1 MKKDKILVITV
12 ISALVMLSL
21 AGITYALNDTLV
33 QTFTEKNTLFNSA
46 KTDYKKLV
54 TLSQTNKSRIEGARS
69 VMNKALDTIDS
80 YMAIYEDKDNALTT
94 KTAVLDDNTANMLLL
109 RSRVEKA
116 KTLDDLKKCLSDT
129 KKEWELVK
137 SDCKYIEA
145 RWKSDNVLDIYN
157 KLIALTEDVSSLKDL
172 NTTLKSSKETFNT
185 EVYTPLTK
193 SDTVIYTVSAT
204 GYADKLTNNITTLKE
219 QKSTIDKYISSLNE

>member
-1 MKKDKILVITV
+1 MKKEKIITV
-12 ISALVMLSL
+12 AVVSALVMLSL
-21 AGITYALNDTLV
+21 ASITYALNDALV
-33 QTFTEKNTLFNSA
+33 QTFTENNTLLNTA

-54 TLSQTNKSRIEGARS
+54 SLSQTNKNRIEGARS

-80 YMAIYEDKDNALTT
+80 YMAIYEDKDKSLLE
-94 KTAVLDDNTANMLLL
+94 KTSTLDDNTANMLLL

-116 KTLDDLKKCLSDT
+116 KTLDELKKCLVDT

-157 KLIALTEDVSSLKDL
+157 KLIALTNDVTSLKEL
-172 NTTLKSSKETFNT
+172 NTALKSSKETFNND
-185 EVYTPLTK
+185 VYTPLTK
-193 SDTVIYTVSAT
+193 SDSVIYNISSTDYT
-204 GYADKLTNNITTLKE
+204 DKLTSNITSLKD
-219 QKSTIDKYISSLNE
+219 QKSTIDKYIGSINE

>member
-1 MKKDKILVITV
+1 MKKEKIITV
-12 ISALVMLSL
+12 AVVSALVMLSL
-21 AGITYALNDTLV
+21 ASITYALNDALV
-33 QTFTEKNTLFNSA
+33 QTFTENNTLLNTA

-54 TLSQTNKSRIEGARS
+54 SLSQTNKNRIEGARS

-80 YMAIYEDKDNALTT
+80 YMAIYEDKDKSLLE
-94 KTAVLDDNTANMLLL
+94 KTSTLDDNTANMLLL

-116 KTLDDLKKCLSDT
+116 KTLDELKKCLVDT

-157 KLIALTEDVSSLKDL
+157 KLIALTNDVTSLKEL
-172 NTTLKSSKETFNT
+172 NTALKSSKETFNN

-193 SDTVIYTVSAT
+193 SDSVIYNISAT
-204 GYADKLTNNITTLKE
+204 DYTDKLTSNITSLKD
-219 QKSTIDKYISSLNE
+219 QKSTIDKYIGSLNE

>member
-1 MKKDKILVITV
+1 MKKEKIITV
-12 ISALVMLSL
+12 AVVSALVMLSL
-21 AGITYALNDTLV
+21 ASITYALNDALV
-33 QTFTEKNTLFNSA
+33 QTFTENNTLLNTA

-54 TLSQTNKSRIEGARS
+54 SLAQTNKNRIEGARS

-80 YMAIYEDKDNALTT
+80 YMAIYEDKDKSLLE
-94 KTAVLDDNTANMLLL
+94 KTSTLDDNTANMLLL

-116 KTLDDLKKCLSDT
+116 KTLDELKKCLVDT

-157 KLIALTEDVSSLKDL
+157 KLIALTNDVTSLKEL
-172 NTTLKSSKETFNT
+172 NTSLKSSKETFNN

-193 SDTVIYTVSAT
+193 SDSVIYNISAT
-204 GYADKLTNNITTLKE
+204 DYTDKLTSNITSLKD
-219 QKSTIDKYISSLNE
+219 QKSTIDKYIGSLNE

>member
-1 MKKDKILVITV
+1 MKKEKIITV
-12 ISALVMLSL
+12 AVVSALVMLSL
-21 AGITYALNDTLV
+21 ASITYALNDALV
-33 QTFTEKNTLFNSA
+33 QTFTENNTLLNTA

-54 TLSQTNKSRIEGARS
+54 SLSQTNKNRIEGARS

-80 YMAIYEDKDNALTT
+80 YMAIYEDKDKSLLE
-94 KTAVLDDNTANMLLL
+94 KTSTLDDNTANMLLL

-116 KTLDDLKKCLSDT
+116 KTLDELKKCLVDT

-157 KLIALTEDVSSLKDL
+157 KLIALTNDVTSLKEL
-172 NTTLKSSKETFNT
+172 NTALKSSKETFNN

-193 SDTVIYTVSAT
+193 SDSVIYNISAKDYT
-204 GYADKLTNNITTLKE
+204 DKLTSNITSLKD
-219 QKSTIDKYISSLNE
+219 QKSTIDKYIGSINE

>member
-1 MKKDKILVITV
+1 MKKEKIITV
-12 ISALVMLSL
+12 AVVSALVMLSL
-21 AGITYALNDTLV
+21 ASITYALNDALV
-33 QTFTEKNTLFNSA
+33 QTFTENNTLLNTA

-54 TLSQTNKSRIEGARS
+54 SLAQTNKNRIEGARS

-80 YMAIYEDKDNALTT
+80 YMAIYEDKDKSLLE
-94 KTAVLDDNTANMLLL
+94 KTSTLDDNTANMLLL

-116 KTLDDLKKCLSDT
+116 KTLDELKKCLVDT

-157 KLIALTEDVSSLKDL
+157 KLIALTNDVTSLKEL
-172 NTTLKSSKETFNT
+172 NTALKSSKETFNN

-193 SDTVIYTVSAT
+193 SDSVIYNISAKDYT
-204 GYADKLTNNITTLKE
+204 DKLTSNITSLKD
-219 QKSTIDKYISSLNE
+219 QKSTIDKYIGSLNE

>member
-80 YMAIYEDKDNALTT
+80 YMAIYQDKDNSLTT
-94 KTAVLDDNTANMLLL
+94 KSLVLDDNTANMLLL

-116 KTLDDLKKCLSDT
+116 KTLDDLKKCLTDT

-157 KLIALTEDVSSLKDL
+157 KLIALTEDVTSLKDL
-172 NTTLKSSKETFNT
+172 NTTLKSSKETFNS

-193 SDTVIYTVSAT
+193 SDSVIYTISASQYT
-204 GYADKLTNNITTLKE
+204 EKLTNNITSLRE